1 VQGATKVNELHAMLR
16 PLRFQFPTPHPT
28 QGFTSSERLVFVLL
42 TVNMAAAAAGG
53 SAGPTP
59 ANDAQACGLEPI
71 QMSGDELLAACQPDP
86 EHTLGGAHNTE
97 DPEHPSTVG
106 HMVRSLMPGQ
116 DLTRVTIP
124 SWFLESRSLLEKMT
138 DTMMHPQL
146 LLPAST
152 QATPEERMISLARW
166 YVSGWHY
173 KLPVSG
179 VP

>member
-1 VQGATKVNELHAMLR
+1 
-16 PLRFQFPTPHPT
+16 
-28 QGFTSSERLVFVLL
+28 
-42 TVNMAAAAAGG
+42 MAAASASGGAA
-53 SAGPTP
+53 P
-59 ANDAQACGLEPI
+59 ASEAQACGLEPI
-71 QMSGDELLAACQPDP
+71 PLSGDELLAACEPDA

-138 DTMMHPQL
+138 DTMMHPHL
-146 LLPAST
+146 LLTASS
-152 QATPEERMISLARW
+152 QPTPEERMIALARW

-173 KLPVSG
+173 KLPVSSLRS
-179 VP
+179 